1 MRCLSWHSI
10 VSAGLAYGLFAAS
23 LVQAAGTEEKKAGET
38 PTPRA
43 ASAPAARPALRAR
56 VDPRI
61 ELMSIIFRLAGN
73 PEYNMPCSASPYSY
87 DVEKY
92 FGPFSHHPAIRKAK
106 ELRNQRGIYFDAVTS
121 IAVHVTDASELREKI
136 PFDQSPPRLNPR
148 WKPAEARE
156 FLDLVRQFVKDSD
169 FAGFLDAHRPLYVA
183 SAIRMNE
190 VLRRYDIRRWLDQYF
205 GVQPDAQYGV
215 IVGLLV
221 GGGNYGMSVKFP
233 DGKEEITPVIG
244 CAHFDEH
251 GIPVID
257 DAAWLPTIV
266 HEFCHPY
273 SNPLFEKNP
282 ELFRTAGMKLLE
294 RNRQAMQS
302 QAYGSWQAVICE
314 TLVRASVVRYLEANH
329 GSVVAQ
335 TELKEQ
341 RARSWK
347 WLPGLC
353 KKLEEYEGDRGT
365 YPTFEQFLPEVA
377 KYLESYADRGGD

>member
-1 MRCLSWHSI
+1 MGS
-10 VSAGLAYGLFAAS
+10 VGLALGLGTVS
-23 LVQAAGTEEKKAGET
+23 LVPAQAQDKKAGET
-38 PTPRA
+38 PATRA
-43 ASAPAARPALRAR
+43 VSAPAARPALRAR

-73 PEYNMPCSASPYSY
+73 PEYNMPCSTSPYSY
-87 DVEKY
+87 EVEKH
-92 FGPFSHHPAIRKAK
+92 FGRFVSHPAIRKAQ
-106 ELRNQRGIYFDAVTS
+106 ELRNRRRIVFDAVPS
-121 IAVHVTDASELREKI
+121 IAVHVIDALELKEKV
-136 PFDQSPPRLNPR
+136 PLDPPPPRLDPR

-156 FLDLVRQFVKDSD
+156 FLELVRQFVKDSD
-169 FAGFLDAHRPLYVA
+169 FAGFVEAHRPLYLA

-221 GGGNYGMSVKFP
+221 GGGNYGMSVQFP
-233 DGKEEITPVIG
+233 DGREEITPVIG

-273 SNPLFEKNP
+273 SNPLFHKNP
-282 ELFRTAGMKLLE
+282 EPFRRAGVKLLE
-294 RNRQAMQS
+294 RNREAMAG
-302 QAYGSWQAVICE
+302 QAYGSWEAVICE
-314 TLVRASVVRYLEANH
+314 TLVRASVVRYLAANH
-329 GSVVAQ
+329 GNQIASE
-335 TELKEQ
+335 ELKEQ
-341 RARSWK
+341 RERSWK

-353 KKLEEYEGDRGT
+353 EKLEEYEAHRDV

-377 KYLESYADRGGD
+377 RYLDSYVARTGG